1 MKTYFTLVMMS
12 SMCSRISKTFN
23 MLLCQHNQNS
33 VVEQPNIQNKLV
45 DDEVLSDKTK
55 ENTSFFSLDGETH
68 DAKVVY
74 VYDGD
79 TMHVVFKK
87 FGQYYRW
94 NCRIMGVDTPELK
107 TKNEREKKHGLK
119 VRDATREALMHRIVK
134 VKCSTFDKYGRL
146 LIDVVMPDDMQKTD
160 SSDPLML
167 SQWLIQNNYAYAYDG
182 GTKKSWD
189 SIDLDV

>member
-1 MKTYFTLVMMS
+1 MFSSIFSNMS
-12 SMCSRISKTFN
+12 KFCN
-23 MLLCQHNQNS
+23 MLLCKHDQHS
-33 VVEQPNIQNKLV
+33 VVEQPNIRNELI
-45 DDEVLSDKTK
+45 DDEVLTDKTK

-94 NCRIMGVDTPELK
+94 NSRIIGVDTPELK

-119 VRDATREALMHRIVK
+119 VRDATREVLMHRIVK
-134 VKCSTFDKYGRL
+134 VKCFSFDKYGRL
-146 LIDVVMPDDMQKTD
+146 LIDVVMPDNMQIKD
-160 SSDPLML
+160 SSEPLML

-189 SIDLDV
+189 SIDLDE